1 MEFLFEKKTLPEAGR
16 YGAEEGKPSS
26 CIMTHMSL
34 RHANYDQIAPTYDK
48 RYERREYAGAERALR
63 EFVGEPSELR
73 ILEVGCGTGHWLN
86 VLKAF
91 ESKVMGLD
99 FSLGMLAR
107 ARTSFPTS
115 VLIRGTAQHL
125 PLPAASVDR
134 VFCINA
140 IHHFPDNPAFLR
152 EARRVLR
159 PDGRILT
166 VGLDPHAERDQ
177 WHVYDYFTE
186 SLKIDK
192 QRYPSSE
199 QLRAWMVEAGFR
211 DCVTQ
216 EAEHW
221 VSRMPA
227 REALE
232 QGRLDQAV
240 TSQLSVLTD
249 DEYRQGMARIRGDM
263 ERAEQEGQ
271 TLFLTTDL
279 RLYATTASV

>member
-1 MEFLFEKKTLPEAGR
+1 
-16 YGAEEGKPSS
+16 
-26 CIMTHMSL
+26 MSL
-34 RHANYDQIAPTYDK
+34 RHANYDQIAATYDK
-48 RYERREYAGAERALR
+48 RYERREYAGAEHALQ

-86 VLKAF
+86 VLRGFKNN
-91 ESKVMGLD
+91 VMGLD
-99 FSLGMLAR
+99 FSFGMLAR
-107 ARTSFPTS
+107 ARASFPTA

-125 PLPAASVDR
+125 PMPAASLDR

-140 IHHFPDNPAFLR
+140 IHHFPDKPAFLR

-159 PDGRILT
+159 PGGRILS
-166 VGLDPHAERDQ
+166 VGLDPHARQDQ

-186 SLKIDK
+186 SLEIDK

-199 QLRAWMVEAGFR
+199 QLQAWMTEAGFK
-211 DCVTQ
+211 DCTTQ
-216 EAEHW
+216 EVEHW

-227 REALE
+227 REALK

-249 DEYRQGMARIRGDM
+249 DEYGRGMERIRRDM
-263 ERAEQEGQ
+263 ERAEQAGQ

-279 RLYATTASV
+279 RLYATIASV

>member
-1 MEFLFEKKTLPEAGR
+1 MAV
-16 YGAEEGKPSS
+16 
-26 CIMTHMSL
+26 MS
-34 RHANYDQIAPTYDK
+34 RRANYDQIAPTFDK
-48 RYERREYAGAERALR
+48 RYERREYAGAESALQ
-63 EFVGEPSELR
+63 EFIGEPSKIR

-86 VLKAF
+86 VLRGFKNN
-91 ESKVMGLD
+91 VMGLD
-99 FSLGMLAR
+99 FSAGMLAR
-107 ARTSFPTS
+107 ARASFPTM

-140 IHHFPDNPAFLR
+140 IHHFPVKPAFLR

-159 PDGRILT
+159 PGGRMLSI
-166 VGLDPHAERDQ
+166 GLDPHAGRDQ

-186 SLKIDK
+186 SLEIDK

-199 QLRAWMVEAGFR
+199 QLQAWMTEAGFQNCAIR
-211 DCVTQ
+211 EVD
-216 EAEHW
+216 HW

-227 REALE
+227 PEVLE

-249 DEYRQGMARIRGDM
+249 DEYQRGMERIRRDM

-279 RLYATTASV
+279 RLYATIASV